1 MMAPNMRLIL
11 ATASIAGCVGLQSS
25 APARATVLYDNL
37 DYPSTFAD
45 SVRATNPT
53 TGAADDGPL
62 ADSFST
68 GAGPFTLTDV
78 KIRAQEQSRTPTVN
92 GLVTVS
98 LLSDSGTSPGSVL
111 AVLGTFGDSQLS
123 RTNSTVLDF
132 TVAGGIALDPD
143 TRYWIELTTDNNS
156 RAGWNGVGNGLD
168 STTTA
173 YGTGPGQ
180 WGIGGEGEYFF
191 VGGAEAEGGY
201 PTDVFP
207 NGPGISV
214 PYEMSVSGAVPEPST
229 WAMMLLGFGGVAFL
243 ACRRAKRNTAGAV
256 A

>member
-1 MMAPNMRLIL
+1 MTPNMRLIL
-11 ATASIAGCVGLQSS
+11 AAASVAGCVGMLAS

-37 DYPSTFAD
+37 DHPTTFAD
-45 SVRATNPT
+45 SVRATNPNN
-53 TGAADDGPL
+53 GQADDGPL

-68 GAGPFTLTDV
+68 GADPFTLTDV
-78 KIRAQEQSRTPTVN
+78 KIRAQEQSRTPTVG

-111 AVLGTFGDSQLS
+111 AVLGTFGDSDLS
-123 RTNSTVLDF
+123 RSVSTIIDLPQI
-132 TVAGGIALDPD
+132 AGIALDPD

-168 STTTA
+168 STTSA

-214 PYEMSVSGAVPEPST
+214 PYEMAVSGSVPEPST

-243 ACRRAKRNTAGAV
+243 ACRRASGKTAAV
-256 A
+256 VA